1 MSYLIAKSLEL
12 LDAYHVCATS
22 KSKHQ
27 KPSTYVGGF

>member
-1 MSYLIAKSLEL
+1 MSYLIDKSIEL
-12 LDAYHVCATS
+12 LDAYLVYATS